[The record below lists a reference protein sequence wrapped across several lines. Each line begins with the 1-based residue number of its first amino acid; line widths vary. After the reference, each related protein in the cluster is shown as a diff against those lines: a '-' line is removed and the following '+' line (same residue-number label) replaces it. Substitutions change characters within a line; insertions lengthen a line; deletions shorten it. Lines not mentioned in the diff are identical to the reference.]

1 MPLEKWEGTI
11 KGLQDQVARL
21 QQDGL
26 EKGTKMQ
33 ETLEVGVLAM

>member
-1 MPLEKWEGTI
+1 MPLENREVTI
-11 KGLQDQVARL
+11 KGLQDQVAQL

-33 ETLEVGVLAM
+33 ETLEVGAM